1 MVIFESPVCDF
12 SFHGKDAREVY
23 QFSFRQHWI
32 RLLWPFVRML
42 AHSAVVIGG
51 GYFIFFQIG
60 VPDASSR
67 HGLLLGLCFLLALI
81 QWAFLIRFYTYFL
94 YVIIVTD
101 RRIHRIK
108 KTLITVD
115 DHQTIDIWTL
125 QDINKSQRG
134 PIQNLLGFGT
144 ILFESQDTV
153 LKLHFI
159 PRVRDVYHR
168 ISHIRELARDA
179 YSHGSSAVKH

>member
-1 MVIFESPVCDF
+1 
-12 SFHGKDAREVY
+12 
-23 QFSFRQHWI
+23 
-32 RLLWPFVRML
+32 ML
-42 AHSAVVIGG
+42 AHSLVIIAG
-51 GYFIFFQIG
+51 GYFIFLHIG
-60 VPDASSR
+60 VSDTASR
-67 HGLLLGLCFLLALI
+67 HGLLIGLCFLLAI
-81 QWAFLIRFYTYFL
+81 VQWAFLIRFYTYFL

-125 QDINKSQRG
+125 QDINKSQHG
-134 PIQNLLGFGT
+134 PLQNILGFGT

-159 PRVRDVYHR
+159 PQVRNIYHK
-168 ISHIRELARDA
+168 ISHIRELARDT
-179 YSHGSSAVKH
+179 YLSRQQ